1 MKKIILTFLALTLLS
16 PMTAFAQGA
25 GKTVYVDVNGLVCD
39 FCARA
44 VEKVFNEEESVE
56 DVKVDLDTKVITI
69 SFVADKELSEE
80 KIKEL
85 ITDSGY
91 DVVAVRTEQDE

>member
-1 MKKIILTFLALTLLS
+1 MKIFILTFLALTLLS
-16 PMTAFAQGA
+16 PVTAFAQNA
-25 GKTVYVDVNGLVCD
+25 GNTVYVDVNGLVCD

-56 DVKVDLDTKVITI
+56 GVKVDLNTKVITI

-80 KIKEL
+80 KIREL

-91 DVVAVRTEQDE
+91 DVVAVRSAEDG